1 MMLATRTTVLTLRP
15 AADVELWAVAQLFAV
30 LHQFNVG
37 LDPRCRLAKGL
48 EPLLRKHFVRT
59 HRAPGTLWLLA
70 WRGAEPTVLLL
81 KANTASP
88 LFAERRWADLVALY
102 VTPGERSGD
111 LGQQLVESSKQWAT
125 AIELIVH
132 RPLR

>member
-1 MMLATRTTVLTLRP
+1 MMLATRTTVLTLWP

-48 EPLLRKHFVRT
+48 EPLLREYFVRT

-81 KANTASP
+81 KGQHRLAA
-88 LFAERRWADLVALY
+88 LRRAP
-102 VTPGERSGD
+102 PGRSG
-111 LGQQLVESSKQWAT
+111 GA
-125 AIELIVH
+125 
-132 RPLR
+132 LRHPW